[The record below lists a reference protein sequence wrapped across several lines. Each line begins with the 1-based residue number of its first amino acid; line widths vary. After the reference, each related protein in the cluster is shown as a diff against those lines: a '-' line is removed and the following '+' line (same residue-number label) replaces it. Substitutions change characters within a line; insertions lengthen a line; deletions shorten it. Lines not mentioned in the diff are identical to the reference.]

1 MPDSSA
7 QVLDPEQLRG
17 DFPIL
22 GREVHDGLPLVYLD
36 NAAST
41 QRPRQVTAAIRSI
54 DETCYANVHR
64 GIHLFSEQTTE
75 AYEQSRET
83 VAGLIDAQQSSEIL
97 FTSGTTAGI
106 NLVAR
111 SWGDAELSA
120 GDEILLTVMEHH
132 SNIVPWQQLAER
144 TGARIRWVDID
155 DQGRLEMDSLRDQLN
170 ERTRLLAVTAVSNV
184 LGTINPLREIVELAH
199 QHGALVLVDGAQA
212 VPHMRVSVE
221 QLGVDFLAFSG
232 HKMLGPTGVG
242 VLYVKASVLEQM
254 PAFQGGGGMIHRVTQ
269 DGFEAAGVPARFEAG
284 TPPISQ
290 VLGLSAAIEYLQEI
304 GLEAIH
310 RHEQKLAEAARQQLG
325 AIENIQLL
333 GPGGTESAGVIGFM
347 VEGIHPHDLAQ
358 ALDSQG
364 VAIRAGH
371 HCAMPLHDHL
381 GLAASC
387 RASFYLYNT
396 LAEVEILATAVER
409 ACTVFGG

>member
-1 MPDSSA
+1 MPEPSA
-7 QVLDPEQLRG
+7 EKLDPELLKE

-22 GREVHDGLPLVYLD
+22 SRTVHDGQRLVYLD

-41 QRPRQVTAAIRSI
+41 QRPRQVTAAIGTI

-64 GIHLFSEQTTE
+64 GIHLLSEQTTE

-83 VAGLIDAQQSSEIL
+83 VAGLVGAGQAAEIV
-97 FTSGTTAGI
+97 FTSGTTAAI

-111 SWGDAELSA
+111 SWGDMQLSA
-120 GDEILLTVMEHH
+120 GEEILLTVMEHH
-132 SNIVPWQQLAER
+132 SNIVPWQQLAAR
-144 TGARIRWVDID
+144 TGAVIRWVDID
-155 DQGRLEMDSLRDQLN
+155 DQGCLDMESLRAQLN

-184 LGTINPLREIVELAH
+184 LGTINPLAEIIELAH
-199 QHGALVLVDGAQA
+199 QQGAQVLVDAAQA
-212 VPHMRVSVE
+212 IPHMPLNVE
-221 QLGVDFLAFSG
+221 ELDVDFLAFSG
-232 HKMLGPTGVG
+232 HKMLGPSGVG
-242 VLYVKASVLEQM
+242 ALYVKSSILEQM
-254 PAFQGGGGMIHRVTQ
+254 PAFLGGGGMIHRVSQ
-269 DGFEAAGVPARFEAG
+269 EGFEEADVPARFEAG

-290 VLGLSAAIEYLQEI
+290 VLGLCSAIEYLEEI
-304 GLEAIH
+304 GLQSVH
-310 RHEQKLAEAARQQLG
+310 DHEQRLVEAARERLARIEGLRLLG
-325 AIENIQLL
+325 A
-333 GPGGTESAGVIGFM
+333 GAGESAGIVGFL

-371 HCAMPLHDHL
+371 HCAMPLHDRL
-381 GLAASC
+381 EIAASC

-396 LAEVEILATAVER
+396 LDEVEMLALAVER

>member
-22 GREVHDGLPLVYLD
+22 EREVHDGLPLVYLD

-75 AYEQSRET
+75 AYEQSREA

-184 LGTINPLREIVELAH
+184 LGTISPLKEIVELAH

-212 VPHMRVSVE
+212 VPHMRVSVD

-242 VLYVKASVLEQM
+242 VLYVKASILEQM

-310 RHEQKLAEAARQQLG
+310 QHEQKLAEAARQQLG
-325 AIENIQLL
+325 AIEKLQLL
-333 GPGGTESAGVIGFM
+333 GPGSTESAGVVGFL

-371 HCAMPLHDHL
+371 HCAMPLHDRL

>member
-1 MPDSSA
+1 MSDLSA

-22 GREVHDGLPLVYLD
+22 GSEVHDGLPLVYLD

-41 QRPRQVTAAIRSI
+41 QRPRQVTTAIRRI

-83 VAGLIDAQQSSEIL
+83 VAGLIDARQSSEIL
-97 FTSGTTAGI
+97 FASGTTAGI

-111 SWGDAELSA
+111 SWGDAEISA

-132 SNIVPWQQLAER
+132 SNIIPWQQLAER

-155 DQGRLEMDSLRDQLN
+155 DRGRLEMDSLREQLN

-184 LGTINPLREIVELAH
+184 LGTINPLGEIVDLAH

-212 VPHMRVSVE
+212 VPHMRFSVD
-221 QLGVDFLAFSG
+221 QLDVDFLAFSG

-242 VLYVKASVLEQM
+242 VLYAKASILEKM

-269 DGFEAAGVPARFEAG
+269 DGFEASGVPARFEAG

-290 VLGLSAAIEYLQEI
+290 VLGLSAAIEYLQGI

-310 RHEQKLAEAARQQLG
+310 RHEQKLAEAARQQLA
-325 AIENIQLL
+325 AIEKLHLL
-333 GPGGTESAGVIGFM
+333 GPGGAESAGVVGFM

-371 HCAMPLHDHL
+371 HCAMPLHDRL
-381 GLAASC
+381 ELAASC

-396 LAEVEILATAVER
+396 LQEVEILATAVER

>member
-1 MPDSSA
+1 MSDSSA
-7 QVLDPEQLRG
+7 PLLDPELLRE

-22 GREVHDGLPLVYLD
+22 GRKVHDGLRLVYLD

-41 QRPRQVTAAIRSI
+41 QRPRQVTEAISSI
-54 DETCYANVHR
+54 DETCYGNVHR

-83 VAGLIDAQQSSEIL
+83 VASLVGAPRAGEIL

-106 NLVAR
+106 NLVAH

-132 SNIVPWQQLAER
+132 SNIVPWQQLAKR
-144 TGARIRWVDID
+144 TGALVRWVDID
-155 DQGRLEMDSLRDQLN
+155 DQGRLEMDSLRSQLN

-184 LGTINPLREIVELAH
+184 LGTVNPLAEIIELAH
-199 QHGALVLVDGAQA
+199 QQGARVLVDAAQA
-212 VPHMRVSVE
+212 VPHMPVSVE
-221 QLGVDFLAFSG
+221 QLDVDFLAFSG

-242 VLYVKASVLEQM
+242 VLYVRASILEQM

-269 DGFEAAGVPARFEAG
+269 EGFEAAESPARFEAG

-290 VLGLSAAIEYLQEI
+290 VLGLSAAIQYLQEV

-310 RHEQKLAEAARQQLG
+310 HHEQLLAAAARQQLG
-325 AIENIQLL
+325 QIDRLRLL
-333 GPGGTESAGVIGFM
+333 GPGAGESAGVVGFL

-371 HCAMPLHDHL
+371 HCAMPLHDRL

-396 LAEVEILATAVER
+396 LEEVEILATAVER

>member
-7 QVLDPEQLRG
+7 QILDPEQLRG

-22 GREVHDGLPLVYLD
+22 ERKVHDGLPLVYLD

-184 LGTINPLREIVELAH
+184 LGTINPLRESVELAH
-199 QHGALVLVDGAQA
+199 QHDALVLVDGAQA
-212 VPHMRVSVE
+212 VPHMRVSVD

-242 VLYVKASVLEQM
+242 VLYVKASILEQM

-269 DGFEAAGVPARFEAG
+269 DGFEVAGVPARFEAG

-310 RHEQKLAEAARQQLG
+310 RHEQKLAEAAWQQLG
-325 AIENIQLL
+325 AIEKLQLL
-333 GPGGTESAGVIGFM
+333 GPGVAESAGVVGFM

-371 HCAMPLHDHL
+371 HCAMPLHDRL

>member
-212 VPHMRVSVE
+212 VPHMRVSVD

>member
-1 MPDSSA
+1 MSDLST
-7 QVLDPEQLRG
+7 QVLDPEQLRE

-22 GREVHDGLPLVYLD
+22 GSEVHNGLPLVYLD

-41 QRPRQVTAAIRSI
+41 QRPRQVTAAIRRI

-111 SWGDAELSA
+111 SWGDAEISA

-184 LGTINPLREIVELAH
+184 LGTINPLKEIVDLAH
-199 QHGALVLVDGAQA
+199 QQGALVLVDGAQA

-242 VLYVKASVLEQM
+242 VLYVKASILEQM

-269 DGFEAAGVPARFEAG
+269 DGFEASGVPARFEAG

-310 RHEQKLAEAARQQLG
+310 RHEQKLSEAARQQLA
-325 AIENIQLL
+325 AIEKLQLL
-333 GPGGTESAGVIGFM
+333 GPAGSESAGVVSFM

-371 HCAMPLHDHL
+371 HCAMPLHDRL
-381 GLAASC
+381 ELAASC
-387 RASFYLYNT
+387 RASFYIYNT
-396 LAEVEILATAVER
+396 LQEVEFLATAIER

>member
-1 MPDSSA
+1 MSDSSTPM
-7 QVLDPEQLRG
+7 LDPEQLRE

-22 GREVHDGLPLVYLD
+22 GREVHDGLRLVYLD

-41 QRPRQVTAAIRSI
+41 QRPRQVTAAISSI

-83 VAGLIDAQQSSEIL
+83 AANLIGARQAGEIL

-106 NLVAR
+106 NLVAH
-111 SWGDAELSA
+111 SWGDTELSA

-144 TGARIRWVDID
+144 TGAQIRWVDID
-155 DQGRLEMDSLRDQLN
+155 DQGHLDIDSLRSLLN

-184 LGTINPLREIVELAH
+184 LGTINPLAEIIELAH
-199 QHGALVLVDGAQA
+199 QHGTKVLVDAAQA
-212 VPHMRVSVE
+212 VPHMPVSVD
-221 QLGVDFLAFSG
+221 QLDVDFLAFSG

-242 VLYVKASVLEQM
+242 VLYVRASILEQM
-254 PAFQGGGGMIHRVTQ
+254 PAFLGGGGMIHRVTQ
-269 DGFEAAGVPARFEAG
+269 EGFEAAEFPARFEAG

-290 VLGLSAAIEYLQEI
+290 VLGLSAAIQYLQQV

-310 RHEQKLAEAARQQLG
+310 QHEQQLAEAARQQLG
-325 AIENIQLL
+325 TIERLRLL
-333 GPGGTESAGVIGFM
+333 GPGAGESGGVVGFL

-371 HCAMPLHDHL
+371 HCAMPLHDRL

-396 LAEVEILATAVER
+396 LEEVEILATAVER

>member
-22 GREVHDGLPLVYLD
+22 EREVHDGLPLVYLD

-75 AYEQSRET
+75 AYEQSREA

-212 VPHMRVSVE
+212 VPHMRVSVD

-242 VLYVKASVLEQM
+242 VLYVKASILEQM

-310 RHEQKLAEAARQQLG
+310 QHEQKLAEAARQQLG
-325 AIENIQLL
+325 AIEKLQLP
-333 GPGGTESAGVIGFM
+333 GPGSTESAGVVGFL

-371 HCAMPLHDHL
+371 HCAMPLHDRL

>member
-7 QVLDPEQLRG
+7 QILDPEQLRG

-22 GREVHDGLPLVYLD
+22 EREVHDGLPLVYLD

-199 QHGALVLVDGAQA
+199 EHGALVLVDGAQA
-212 VPHMRVSVE
+212 VPHMQVSVD

-242 VLYVKASVLEQM
+242 VLYAKASILEQM

-269 DGFEAAGVPARFEAG
+269 DGFEAAEVPARFEAG

-310 RHEQKLAEAARQQLG
+310 RHEQKLAEAAWQQLG
-325 AIENIQLL
+325 AIEKLQLL
-333 GPGGTESAGVIGFM
+333 GPGGAESAGVVGFM

-371 HCAMPLHDHL
+371 HCAMPLHDRL

>member
-97 FTSGTTAGI
+97 FTPGTTAGI